1 MENLENF
8 CVWIHLSNYP
18 YLGNEE
24 AIILFLHELVEK
36 IVQDN
41 LIMLKCFEDIMS
53 QKYIF
58 SIILAKKEE
67 GS

>member
-18 YLGNEE
+18 YLGN
-24 AIILFLHELVEK
+24 ELVEK